1 MQRFVV
7 PEESNG
13 KRIDLALSEIMGAYS
28 RSQVQRLIREDCIRI
43 DGHSAKKGNR
53 VSKGQVIE
61 VSQPLAKKSRFLA
74 FETPLEI
81 LFEDDDLLVVNK
93 PAGLL
98 THPSAHERKKTLV
111 NALIHH
117 CGDRLSG
124 IGGEKRPGI
133 VHRLD
138 KDTSGILLVAKHDE
152 SHKDLSKQMEQ
163 RSIEKH
169 YLGLVLG
176 LMSGKQGSIEA
187 PLISAQNRKGQKV
200 IVSPHPFGKA
210 AITKFSV
217 IETFDEK
224 YSLLDIEILT
234 GRMHQIRVHMASI
247 YHPIIGDPVY
257 GNTQGNEKIFKLG
270 LKRQFLH
277 SHQLRFEH
285 PRTHEI
291 MTFRCGLPKELEEVL
306 EKLRQHQL

>member
-7 PEESNG
+7 PEESDG
-13 KRIDLALSEIMGAYS
+13 KRIDLALSEIMEAYS
-28 RSQVQRLIREDCIRI
+28 RSQVQRLIRENCVRI
-43 DGHSAKKGNR
+43 DGHGAKKGNR
-53 VSKGQVIE
+53 VKKGQTIE
-61 VSQPLAKKSRFLA
+61 VSEPPVKTSRFLA
-74 FETPLEI
+74 FETPLDI

-152 SHKDLSKQMEQ
+152 SHQDLSKQMEK
-163 RSIEKH
+163 RAIKKH

-176 LMSGKQGSIEA
+176 LMPSKQGSIEA

-200 IVSPHPFGKA
+200 MVSPHPFGKA
-210 AITKFSV
+210 AITKFSL

-247 YHPIIGDPVY
+247 HHPIVGDFVYGDPMI
-257 GNTQGNEKIFKLG
+257 NEKFSKLG

-291 MTFRCGLPKELEEVL
+291 MTITCELPKELQGVL
-306 EKLRQHQL
+306 SELRGSQS